1 MGKYILKRLLWLIPI
16 MFILSLIAFFLMYLS
31 PGDPATIYLSQ
42 GGDAPN
48 AEALAILREKLGL
61 NQPIWIQYLHWLGNV
76 LRGNLGVS
84 IFTGNPVAKEIA
96 FYFPNTLKL
105 TLLSLVLTLAISIP
119 LGILAAVFENRLVDY
134 IIRFLSFINGSMPGF
149 FISMMLILI
158 LGVRL
163 KWFPTVSSGNPM
175 GIWIPTFTL
184 SIALSATYIRQIR
197 NAIIEELGQEYIKMC
212 KARGI
217 KSWSIL
223 FKGALRSSFPSI
235 LTLAGINFGALLG
248 GTAIIE
254 VVCSYQGIG
263 RLAVNSITNRDYPL
277 MQGYVLVMAFIYVVV
292 NLVVD
297 ILHAFVDPRVKQRY
311 IAEGVKEHKKYVGGH
326 KALEFDK

>member
-61 NQPIWIQYLHWLGNV
+61 NQPIWVQYLHWLGNV
-76 LRGNLGVS
+76 LSGNLGVS
-84 IFTGNPVAKEIA
+84 IFTGNPVTKEIA
-96 FYFPNTLKL
+96 SYFPNTLKL
-105 TLLSLVLTLAISIP
+105 TLLSLVFTLAISIP
-119 LGILAAVFENRLVDY
+119 LGILAAVFENRWVDY

-149 FISMMLILI
+149 FISMLLILI
-158 LGVRL
+158 LGIRF

-217 KSWSIL
+217 KPWSIL
-223 FKGALRSSFPSI
+223 FKGALKSTIPSI

-263 RLAVNSITNRDYPL
+263 RLAVYSITNRDYPL

-311 IAEGVKEHKKYVGGH
+311 ISEGVKEHKKYVGGH

>member
-84 IFTGNPVAKEIA
+84 IFTGNHVAKEIA
-96 FYFPNTLKL
+96 SYFPNTLKL

-149 FISMMLILI
+149 FISMMLVLI
-158 LGVRL
+158 LGVRF

-223 FKGALRSSFPSI
+223 FKGALKSTLPSI

-311 IAEGVKEHKKYVGGH
+311 IAEGVKEQKKHDGRN
-326 KALEFDK
+326 KAFKLDK